1 MRNLALA
8 LLLCGMGAAPSM
20 AQSPS
25 ASSDATWTL
34 GAFADLGYLF
44 DPNRPPDRRT
54 RSRGTSFHVNELSLN
69 MAGISA
75 ARTPTDSSRWGS
87 ELAIHAGKDDEAFAL
102 SPTAPALDAA
112 PWLRH
117 LGRANVSY
125 LAPAGNG
132 LLLQAG
138 IFASPIG
145 YDSLYAKDNLSYTRP
160 WTADFTPYLLMG
172 LNAAYPV
179 STRLTMTGFV
189 VNGYWHLANANR
201 APNAGMQLSYASTP
215 TLTIKQTMFVGSH
228 QERTEFAYWR
238 FLSDTII
245 ERRTKRWIAALNAQV
260 ATERVDDATGVR
272 AWWLAA
278 QWPIHWRSSGAWSV
292 TARPEIAWDSGGR
305 WTAFEQTVAA
315 FTGTIDYRRSLRGA
329 TALVRLEYRTDSS
342 TGPQGGFF
350 SSEAGRLTPT
360 QHLLIAALI
369 LTFER
374 R

>member
-1 MRNLALA
+1 MRNLAMA
-8 LLLCGMGAAPSM
+8 LLLCGIGAAPLM

-25 ASSDATWTL
+25 ASRDATWTF

-44 DPNRPPDRRT
+44 DPNHPHDRRT
-54 RSRGTSFHVNELSLN
+54 RSRGTSFHVNEPSLN

-75 ARTPTDSSRWGS
+75 ARTATDSSRWGS
-87 ELAIHAGKDDEAFAL
+87 ELAIHAGKDDEVFAL
-102 SPTAPALDAA
+102 SPTAPALGAA
-112 PWLRH
+112 NWLRH
-117 LGRANVSY
+117 LGRVNVSY
-125 LAPAGNG
+125 LAPAGHG

-172 LNAAYPV
+172 LNATYPM
-179 STRLTMTGFV
+179 STRLAIHGFV

-201 APNAGMQLSYASTP
+201 APSAGMQVIYASTP
-215 TLTIKQTMFVGSH
+215 SLTIKETVFVGSH
-228 QERTEFAYWR
+228 QEQTALASWR

-245 ERRTKRWIAALNAQV
+245 ERRTTRWIAALNTQV
-260 ATERVDDATGVR
+260 ATERVEDAAAVR

-278 QWPIHWRSSGAWSV
+278 QLPIHWRSSGAWSV
-292 TARPEIAWDSGGR
+292 TARPEVAWDSRGR
-305 WTAFEQTVAA
+305 WTAFEQTVTA
-315 FTGTIDYRRSLRGA
+315 FTGTIDYRQSLGGA
-329 TALVRLEYRTDSS
+329 TALLRLEYRTDSS

-350 SSEAGRLTPT
+350 SSEPGRLVPT

-369 LTFER
+369 VTFER